1 MLDAVVF
8 SDRSVTEGIVQT
20 ADNETII
27 ARTGGTQRGPALSFW
42 GTP

>member
-1 MLDAVVF
+1 MLAAIVF
-8 SDRSVTEGIVQT
+8 SDRSVTEGIVHA

-27 ARTGGTQRGPALSFW
+27 ARTGGTLVGPALSFW